1 MGTRGQPRTAADE
14 DTGEH
19 YGWRP
24 RTAAMGMR
32 GSQRR
37 LPTRTQGNTTDG
49 GQGRLRRGC
58 GAAKDGCRRG
68 HWGTLRMATKDDCD
82 VDARA
87 ANDGCQRGHRGTLR
101 AAAKDSCDGDAG
113 QPKTAADE
121 DEGRVPTAYFLMKR
135 RVGFKGKRPEWA
147 PKRARPWASA
157 SGTSKRMVMVLPGL
171 MKRRGMGTSW
181 RYP

>member
-1 MGTRGQPRTAADE
+1 MGSHRWLRWGRG
-14 DTGEH
+14 
-19 YGWRP
+19 
-24 RTAAMGMR
+24 
-32 GSQRR
+32 GSQGR

-49 GQGRLRRGC
+49 DQGQLRWGC

-68 HWGTLRMATKDDCD
+68 HRGTLRM
-82 VDARA
+82 
-87 ANDGCQRGHRGTLR
+87 
-101 AAAKDSCDGDAG
+101 AAKDSCDGDAW
-113 QPKTAADE
+113 QPMTAANEDTGEHYGWQPRTAADG